1 MRVNGNSCR
10 AVNWTVGGAKLDGG
24 VQWIEQRRLPYSF
37 EQVESRDPEDVA
49 IAIESMQVRGAP
61 SIGATAAYGLALAWL
76 VDQQRF
82 FTHWLPRFRATRPTA
97 VNLFHACDA
106 MQQCAAGAPSAGEMI
121 DRADAYAD
129 AEVAANKRIG
139 ECMADL
145 LAVGQRRILTHCNAG
160 WLAAV
165 DWGTA
170 TSGIYHLAQ
179 AGESPFVWVDETRP
193 RLQGA
198 RLTAWEL
205 SQEGVNCRIQADGA
219 AAWMMAQ
226 GKVDAIV
233 VGADRIAANGDVAN
247 KIGTYALSLAAREHG
262 VPIYV
267 AAPSSTFDAAC
278 PLGSDIP
285 IEVREDA
292 ELSHIDG
299 MDANGHRHELRIS
312 AAGVAANNP
321 AFDVTPYANITAIV
335 SEHGIWPGAQKDA
348 RLDQE

>member
-1 MRVNGNSCR
+1 
-10 AVNWTVGGAKLDGG
+10 
-24 VQWIEQRRLPYSF
+24 
-37 EQVESRDPEDVA
+37 
-49 IAIESMQVRGAP
+49 
-61 SIGATAAYGLALAWL
+61 
-76 VDQQRF
+76 
-82 FTHWLPRFRATRPTA
+82 
-97 VNLFHACDA
+97 
-106 MQQCAAGAPSAGEMI
+106 
-121 DRADAYAD
+121 
-129 AEVAANKRIG
+129 
-139 ECMADL
+139 MASL
-145 LAVGQRRILTHCNAG
+145 LAVGKRRILTHCNAG

-205 SQEGVNCRIQADGA
+205 SQEGVDCRIQADSA

-262 VPIYV
+262 VPMYV

-278 PLGSDIP
+278 PAGSDIP
-285 IEVREDA
+285 IEEREDA
-292 ELSHIDG
+292 ELSHVDG
-299 MDANGHRHELRIS
+299 VDALGNRHEIQIS
-312 AAGVAANNP
+312 AAGVVGNNP
-321 AFDVTPYANITAIV
+321 AFDVTPYTNITAIV
-335 SEHGIWPGAQKDA
+335 SEHGIWSGGQT
-348 RLDQE
+348 